1 VPIPSYLLSLSPYE
15 GLPEI
20 NELLFKARAVYEQ
33 APISIES
40 VESLRRALLGLLDKA
55 LPMLGSDASFFSAYT
70 SFFWGAAPV
79 VNDISTLTASQL
91 SDLKSALILGL
102 RALSEAYP
110 LNSDD
115 LIDGDAIVED
125 DIVLH
130 SLRGQQYRL
139 SCLAMWIQHKKDFI
153 YPDMSVAMYAD
164 DVERFKGLC
173 ELHGVSYAP
182 LNDHQ
187 LEMVH
192 ALDEMGWS
200 LDELRSLHA
209 PELRINH
216 IRALKKLI
224 NEHQLDKEH
233 AFLEI
238 ENLNYEQA
246 EAISTLYERGLRG
259 HHLRGLM
266 FDESEFMP
274 HHTAVL
280 QYLLDEKGYDIDSAV
295 ALISTYPGEEV
306 ETLYFNIPRV

>member
-1 VPIPSYLLSLSPYE
+1 LLSLSPYE

-40 VESLRRALLGLLDKA
+40 VESLRRALLALLDKA
-55 LPMLGSDASFFSAYT
+55 LPMLGSDASFFSAYR
-70 SFFWGAAPV
+70 SFFWGGAPV

-91 SDLKSALILGL
+91 SHLKESLILAL
-102 RALSEAYP
+102 RDLSTEHP
-110 LNSDD
+110 LNS
-115 LIDGDAIVED
+115 ED
-125 DIVLH
+125 CIQQDIITEGEVVLH
-130 SLRGQQYRL
+130 SLRGHQYRL
-139 SCLAMWIQHKKDFI
+139 SSLVMWIQHKKDFI
-153 YPDMSVAMYAD
+153 YPNMSIAMYAD
-164 DVERFKGLC
+164 DIARFKALC
-173 ELHGVSYAP
+173 ESHGVSYAP
-182 LNDHQ
+182 LNEYQ
-187 LEMVH
+187 LAMKQ

-200 LDELRSLHA
+200 MEELSRLNA

-216 IRALKKLI
+216 IHALKKLI
-224 NEHQLDKEH
+224 NKYHLDKGD

-295 ALISTYPGEEV
+295 ALVSTYPGEEV